1 MNLPPLEFIQISDSQ
16 SEEAPAEH
24 VWCLNVRAQTTNHLP
39 PLLEPKCQKAF
50 NIHFCANKRV
60 Q

>member
-39 PLLEPKCQKAF
+39 PPLC
-50 NIHFCANKRV
+50 
-60 Q
+60 